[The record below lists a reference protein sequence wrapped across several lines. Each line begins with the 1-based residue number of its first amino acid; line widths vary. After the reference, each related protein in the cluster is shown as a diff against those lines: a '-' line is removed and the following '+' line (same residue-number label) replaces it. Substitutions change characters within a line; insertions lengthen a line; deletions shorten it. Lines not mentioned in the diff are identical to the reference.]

1 MEHLKMHSADGTAAN
16 IDRLAELF
24 PSVVTETRDAEG
36 NVTRG
41 IDFDLL
47 RQELSDHVVEGPQE
61 RYQLDWP
68 GKREALFA
76 ANAPIAKTLRPQRE
90 ESVDFDTTKNIFIE
104 GDNLDALKLLQ
115 ESYLGKVKLIYI
127 DPPYNTGHDF
137 VYNDSFA
144 KTSKD
149 YLERSGQRDEDGVG
163 LTSNPESNG
172 RFHSDWLSMM
182 YPRLKLARNLLTED
196 GVIIAAIDDGEHA
209 NLRAAMDQIF
219 GSDNFLANAV
229 WQGSGKNDARF
240 TAGGV
245 DYMLIYARSRRALIA
260 NDVRFKSPK
269 AGYEDVLEAGRNAWD
284 LSDGDQA
291 KATNL
296 FREWWKTKPD
306 VEAGLRAYSEID
318 SNGNIFTR
326 DNLASPNPRKNLMY
340 DVLHPTTLKPVPMH
354 RNGWRLTKD
363 AMDQRIKDGH
373 ILFGEDETT
382 TPRFKRL
389 LRDMSHQA
397 IRPVISQERAPA
409 SDSLSRLMGARV
421 FDYPKDIDVLKTWI
435 NATTSGDKHAI
446 ILDFF
451 AGSGSTSHAVMTL
464 NAEDGGHRRWIAV
477 QLPEELESDSA
488 AMRAGH
494 QTISSLCRERI
505 RRSGN
510 ELRETMNHAAPHP
523 DLGFRAFRI
532 DTTNMNETTLTPS
545 AYDQDNVME
554 FVSSVKSGRTAEDLL
569 FQVMLDWGLELSLP
583 IERTT
588 IAGRE
593 VFIVDGGA
601 LVACFEG
608 NATEEL
614 AREIAAL
621 QPLRAVFRD
630 SAFTSDALRI
640 NVEQIFTEHSS
651 VTDVKVI

>member
-1 MEHLKMHSADGTAAN
+1 MHSVDGTAAN
-16 IDRLAELF
+16 IGRLAELF

-47 RQELSDHVVEGPQE
+47 RQELADHVVEGPQE

-182 YPRLKLARNLLTED
+182 YPRLKLARNLLTDD

-245 DYMLIYARSRRALIA
+245 DYMLIYARSKKTLIDK
-260 NDVRFKSPK
+260 NVRFRAPK
-269 AGYEDVLEAGRNAWD
+269 QGYEDVIEAGKQAWME
-284 LSDGDQA
+284 SGGDA
-291 KATNL
+291 SRATEL
-296 FREWWKTKPD
+296 FRAWWRTRPNT
-306 VEAGLRAYSEID
+306 EAGLKQYSEID
-318 SNGNIFTR
+318 EAGEIFRR
-326 DNLASPNPRKNLMY
+326 DNMASPNPRENLQY
-340 DVLHPTTLKPVPMH
+340 EVLHPKSGLPVAMH
-354 RNGWRLTKD
+354 PNGWRVSESEMKE
-363 AMDQRIKDGH
+363 RIRAGR
-373 ILFGEDETT
+373 ILFGATHHQT
-382 TPRFKRL
+382 LSFKRL
-389 LRDMSHQA
+389 LREMSHQS
-397 IRPVISQERAPA
+397 IRPSITKDRSAA
-409 SDSLSRLMGARV
+409 SDLLKSLMGGRY

-435 NATTSGDKHAI
+435 NATTSGDKNAI

-510 ELRETMNHAAPHP
+510 ELRETMKHAAPHP

-532 DTTNMNETTLTPS
+532 DTTNMNETALTPS
-545 AYDQDNVME
+545 AYNQDNVME

-588 IAGRE
+588 IARRE

-640 NVEQIFTEHSS
+640 NVEQIFTENSS